1 MAIRPGNG
9 GSMIPTTWFCG
20 EFDARPG
27 GRWRWVVRE
36 KEAIGPV
43 QKRVKYDHHGEVL
56 EINPPFLL
64 VYTWFT
70 NFHEPPTQRTVVRWD
85 LTPIAG
91 GTRLTV
97 THSRK
102 HWRRLDQ
109 PRNDYS
115 RGWPGLLDAI
125 RRYVEKS

>member
-1 MAIRPGNG
+1 
-9 GSMIPTTWFCG
+9 
-20 EFDARPG
+20 
-27 GRWRWVVRE
+27 
-36 KEAIGPV
+36 
-43 QKRVKYDHHGEVL
+43 VL
-56 EINPPFLL
+56 EIDPPFLL

-70 NFHEPPTQRTVVRWD
+70 NFHEPPTQRTVVRWN
-85 LTPIAG
+85 LTPIDG

-97 THSRK
+97 THSGLAQ
-102 HWRRLDQ
+102 LDQ